1 MNRAR
6 TPLLTIAL
14 LAVLAPASLRAQV
27 CAGFPS
33 LRDTRFRVAA
43 SAASYTYA
51 TALGVS
57 LTAGKKVFGTLGAGV
72 TRDGELHATTYD
84 FGLEGGTD
92 IAIGAERRLF
102 LCPVAALSVSL
113 GPYDFLL
120 RPEDH
125 RSVSGAVGLGLAGVA
140 VRTHRLTVLPA
151 GGLRAVRLRATR
163 TYTSPE
169 ETIGWTESDTY
180 VLFSLGVGLVVN
192 EALTIRPGVTLP
204 FRLAGRGNE
213 YAAAVPFGREEREVS
228 LGISVGI
235 NFGRRTRSPP
245 QDPARLQ

>member
-1 MNRAR
+1 
-6 TPLLTIAL
+6 
-14 LAVLAPASLRAQV
+14 V

-57 LTAGKKVFGTLGAGV
+57 LTAGRKVFGTLGAGV
-72 TRDGELHATTYD
+72 THDGELHASTYD
-84 FGLEGGTD
+84 LSLEGGAD
-92 IAIGAERRLF
+92 IAFGPERRVF

-113 GPYDFLL
+113 GPHDFLL
-120 RPEDH
+120 QPEDY
-125 RSVSGAVGLGLAGVA
+125 RYVSGTLGLGLAAVA
-140 VRTHRLTVLPA
+140 VRGHRLTVLPA

-180 VLFSLGVGLVVN
+180 LLFTLGVGLVFN
-192 EALTIRPGVTLP
+192 EVLTIRPGVTVP
-204 FRLAGRGNE
+204 FDFVPPGAP
-213 YAAAVPFGREEREVS
+213 YPFAVPFGREEREVS

>member
-1 MNRAR
+1 MKRAR
-6 TPLLTIAL
+6 TPLLTLAL

-84 FGLEGGTD
+84 LSLEGGTD

-120 RPEDH
+120 RPEDY
-125 RSVSGAVGLGLAGVA
+125 RSVSATLGLGLAAVA

-151 GGLRAVRLRATR
+151 ASLRAVRLRATR

-180 VLFSLGVGLVVN
+180 VLFSLGVGLVFN
-192 EALTIRPGVTLP
+192 EVLTIRPGVTVP
-204 FRLAGRGNE
+204 FDLVPPGAP
-213 YAAAVPFGREEREVS
+213 YPIAVPFGREEREVS

-235 NFGRRTRSPP
+235 NLGRRTR
-245 QDPARLQ
+245 